1 MHYFKYLWTRA
12 SKNKFIIGDGD
23 SDKVQIK
30 KDERSKGNIMT
41 LNIIEQKGELLIII
55 SIK

>member
-12 SKNKFIIGDGD
+12 SKNKFIIGDG
-23 SDKVQIK
+23 DKVQIK